1 MKHDAKANNEF
12 IKKNHKE
19 TITFMKEPYYFPS
32 GHATSHRAMI
42 GTTPFGST
50 QKAQYA
56 NHGLFS

>member
-32 GHATSHRAMI
+32 GHATSHRAMLLPI
-42 GTTPFGST
+42 REVLGVLGR
-50 QKAQYA
+50 
-56 NHGLFS
+56 GG